1 MRPKNNSDQRTLSAF
16 HHLMNSTS
24 AGNLMSNNKDF
35 MTTSRNNNNNTD
47 LNFHTITSNSSLMM
61 KMKS

>member
-24 AGNLMSNNKDF
+24 AGNLLSKDF
-35 MTTSRNNNNNTD
+35 IATTRNQNNNTD
-47 LNFHTITSNSSLMM
+47 QNFHTITSSSSLMR